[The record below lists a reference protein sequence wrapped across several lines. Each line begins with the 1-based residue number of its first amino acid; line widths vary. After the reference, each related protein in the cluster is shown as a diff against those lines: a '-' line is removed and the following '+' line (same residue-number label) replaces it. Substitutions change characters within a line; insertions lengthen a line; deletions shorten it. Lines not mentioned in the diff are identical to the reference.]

1 MYNGEPRVAKDKLQL
16 LRQAL
21 SAASTSLKLANQLL
35 NDVEH
40 QGGAASMPGLVGKY
54 DGRFMVTEAGKK
66 YPVPD
71 NYAAKTQLIY
81 GDTLKMVEGPLGRQ
95 FKLLEKL
102 TRVEEEAQL
111 GQKDGMFVALG
122 KTASYELLQGAV
134 RYWGGQEGDKIKVFL
149 PDGKKN
155 VPFAGL
161 LEIAGRKP
169 GEGLTEDRH
178 PVIAKPEPTK
188 KEPIKEKEAP
198 APEKK
203 EIKEVKKE
211 PEAKNPPAKAAAPK
225 KAVEKKEEA
234 KPAAKEKPASR
245 SEKLEDEDLR

>member
-21 SAASTSLKLANQLL
+21 SAASSSLKLANQLL

-71 NYAAKTQLIY
+71 NYSAKTQLIY
-81 GDTLKMVEGPLGRQ
+81 GDVLKMVEGPMGRQ

-102 TRVEEEAQL
+102 TRLEDDAQL

-122 KTASYELLQGAV
+122 KNASYELLQGAV
-134 RYWGGQEGDKIKVFL
+134 RYWGGKEGDKLKILL
-149 PDGKKN
+149 PEDKKN

-161 LEIAGRKP
+161 QEILGRKP

-178 PVIAKPEPTK
+178 PVIREPKKVIDKPAE
-188 KEPIKEKEAP
+188 
-198 APEKK
+198 EKK
-203 EIKEVKKE
+203 TEEKPVEEKTVKKE
-211 PEAKNPPAKAAAPK
+211 VVKKPVAKPAPK
-225 KAVEKKEEA
+225 KPVAKKEET
-234 KPAAKEKPASR
+234 KPAPKEKTAPR
-245 SEKLEDEDLR
+245 SENLEDEDLR

>member
-1 MYNGEPRVAKDKLQL
+1 MYNREPRVAKDKLQL

-21 SAASTSLKLANQLL
+21 SAASSSLKLANQLL

-102 TRVEEEAQL
+102 NRLEEEAQL
-111 GQKDGMFVALG
+111 GTKDGMFVALG
-122 KTASYELLQGAV
+122 KNASYELLQGAV
-134 RYWGGQEGDKIKVFL
+134 RYWGGQEGDKIKVLL
-149 PDGKKN
+149 PEGKKN

-161 LEIAGRKP
+161 LEISGHKP
-169 GEGLTEDRH
+169 GEGLTEDHR
-178 PVIAKPEPTK
+178 PVIREK
-188 KEPIKEKEAP
+188 KEVTEKPAEEKEAKEKP
-198 APEKK
+198 AEKK
-203 EIKEVKKE
+203 IAKKE
-211 PEAKNPPAKAAAPK
+211 AAKKPVAKPAPK
-225 KAVEKKEEA
+225 KAAAKTEEA
-234 KPAAKEKPASR
+234 KPAPKEKPAPR
-245 SEKLEDEDLR
+245 QENLGDKDLR